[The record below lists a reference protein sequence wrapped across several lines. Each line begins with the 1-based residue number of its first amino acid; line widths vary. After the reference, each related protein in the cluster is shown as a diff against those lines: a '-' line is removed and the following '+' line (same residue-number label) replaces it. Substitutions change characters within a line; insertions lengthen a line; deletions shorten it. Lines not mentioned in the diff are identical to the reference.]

1 MYTSLQKLKAAK
13 YYNEY
18 QGVKSDMKACTDLI
32 NNLGAD
38 VVVRMAKERGFQI
51 N

>member
-13 YYNEY
+13 YYNDY

-32 NNLGAD
+32 NSCGAD
-38 VVVRMAKERGFQI
+38 AVIKMAMERGLKL
-51 N
+51 